1 MLIAKSILVV
11 LVLVALVAVAAGQ
24 AGLLGGR
31 APTDLGVHDGRLKP
45 PSTTPNSVSS
55 QADLYPDH
63 SQRQYASLPPL
74 PVKGSGPATMA
85 KIKDIV
91 ESLDGA
97 EIVRSEPD
105 YLYAQFTT
113 RIMKFVDDTEFWF
126 DPVANVIQVRSASRL
141 GSKDFG
147 VNRARIETVRHRLA
161 AL

>member
-1 MLIAKSILVV
+1 MLIAKSIFVV
-11 LVLVALVAVAAGQ
+11 LFLVALAAAAVGQ

-55 QADLYPDH
+55 QAGLYPDH
-63 SQRQYASLPPL
+63 TQRTYAFLPPL
-74 PVKGSGPATMA
+74 PVKGNGPATIA
-85 KIKDIV
+85 KIKSIV
-91 ESLDGA
+91 ESMGGT
-97 EIVRSEPD
+97 EIVTSKPD

-126 DPVANVIQVRSASRL
+126 DPVGNVIQVRSASRL

-147 VNRARIETVRHRLA
+147 VNRDRVETVRHRLA
-161 AL
+161 EL